1 MVKVAVSLHSGSKLN
16 LSKTLNSLK
25 SAKADYL
32 HIDVM
37 DGSFVPE
44 IDFGAGITREIAQYS
59 SIPLDV
65 HMMVN
70 NPIKLIKQYTLST
83 TNTIGIHVE
92 ATQQIHRDLYYIKQ
106 LGKKA
111 EVSINPGTPISALY
125 PILDFVDQIM
135 VMSVDPGCS
144 GKSPFI
150 PEVST
155 RIKEL
160 NQIRLSNNYN
170 YQIEVDGGITD
181 QNLKPLIDNGLDTA
195 VSGSFVFQ
203 GDTKKQIQKLR
214 DCDTKSFK

>member
-1 MVKVAVSLHSGSKLN
+1 MVKIAVSLHSGPKLHFSKI
-16 LSKTLNSLK
+16 LNSLK
-25 SAKADYL
+25 STKVDYL

-44 IDFGAGITREIAQYS
+44 IDFGASLTQEIAQYS

-70 NPIKLIKQYTLST
+70 NPIRLIKQYAFPT
-83 TNTIGIHVE
+83 TNTIGIHFE
-92 ATQQIHRDLYYIKQ
+92 ATQQLHRDLYYIKQ
-106 LGKKA
+106 LDKKA
-111 EVSINPGTPISALY
+111 EVIINPGTPISALY
-125 PILDFVDQIM
+125 PILGFVDQIM

-150 PEVST
+150 SEVST
-155 RIKEL
+155 RIRKL
-160 NQIRLSNNYN
+160 NQLRIDNDYN

-195 VSGSFVFQ
+195 VSGSFVFK
-203 GDTKKQIQKLR
+203 GNIEKQIQKLR
-214 DCDTKSFK
+214 NCNKK

>member
-1 MVKVAVSLHSGSKLN
+1 MVKIAVSLHSGPKLH
-16 LSKTLNSLK
+16 LSKTLDLLK

-44 IDFGAGITREIAQYS
+44 IDFGASLTHEIAQYS
-59 SIPLDV
+59 NIPLDI

-70 NPIKLIKQYTLST
+70 NPIRLIKHYDFPT
-83 TNTIGIHVE
+83 TNSIGIHVE
-92 ATQQIHRDLYYIKQ
+92 ATQQIHRDLYFIKQ
-106 LGKKA
+106 LNKKA
-111 EVSINPGTPISALY
+111 EVSINPGTPITALY
-125 PILDFVDQIM
+125 PILDLVDQIM

-150 PEVST
+150 SEVST

-160 NQIRLSNNYN
+160 NQLRIDNDYN
-170 YQIEVDGGITD
+170 YQIEVDGGITE
-181 QNLKPLIDNGLDTA
+181 QNLSPLIDDGLDTA

-203 GDTKKQIQKLR
+203 GNNIKGQIQKLKN
-214 DCDTKSFK
+214 CDHI